1 MKKIY
6 TKYNLSNFANKKI
19 LTYDG
24 KKCNI
29 KKEGGK
35 SEIK

>member
-6 TKYNLSNFANKKI
+6 TKYNLSNFVNEKI
-19 LTYDG
+19 LTCDG

-29 KKEGGK
+29 KKKGGE